1 MVDVLGV
8 EFNGSEGCLH
18 DGAGGE
24 GTDKGAD
31 ADRASE
37 EPADKGCKAKKRD
50 AHGADIGPDCKVYS
64 KSINKQTDSCNDHIK
79 QNISAGAILL

>member
-1 MVDVLGV
+1 MVDALGV

-50 AHGADIGPDCKVYS
+50 AHSTDRNLACALCKG
-64 KSINKQTDSCNDHIK
+64 NKKC
-79 QNISAGAILL
+79 ISWTAAE